1 MPQLE
6 QARVLLIEA
15 QGLALLVD
23 SLHALEQRVVE
34 RDGVELARQHRVDL
48 GLQCPEFVIDVRTGD
63 VAEGAGNTIQRLA
76 REFERDDRV
85 REGRRF
91 GVAYDRIDVGAQL
104 EDALLDRRHVVRV
117 LDSGERRHAIGRI
130 PFLQERVP
138 GEFRCRHRD
147 LIRRGRRRGVLV
159 PGLLAATAC
168 REHDGDQPQA
178 NQAVEFHVVP
188 FSWIAFCGAEDGAPS
203 CSSAPHCTAFRTT
216 KSSPCQGSETAYVYT
231 VPIRYKRFTP
241 KRLAA
246 LTRPVTAG
254 IRHVSGCNS
263 AARAVTGGNRRRLL
277 WAGRAAPCR
286 PARHPCPDRIRRD
299 DDCRSR
305 QPHRAL
311 TW

>member
-1 MPQLE
+1 MAQLE
-6 QARVLLIEA
+6 QTCVLLIEA
-15 QGLALLVD
+15 QGLSLLVN
-23 SLHALEQRVVE
+23 SLHAPEQRVVE
-34 RDGVELARQHRVDL
+34 RNRVELARQHRVDL
-48 GLQCPEFVIDVRTGD
+48 GLQCPEFVIDIRTGD
-63 VAEGAGNTIQRLA
+63 VAESAGNTIQRLA
-76 REFERDDRV
+76 RELERDDRI
-85 REGRRF
+85 REGRLF
-91 GVAYDRIDVGAQL
+91 GVAYDRIDVGTQL

-117 LDSGERRHAIGRI
+117 LDPGEWRQTVGRI

-138 GEFRCRHRD
+138 GQFRFRHHD
-147 LIRRGRRRGVLV
+147 LIRRGRRRRFPV
-159 PGLLAATAC
+159 PGLFAATAC
-168 REHDGDQPQA
+168 REHDKDQSQA

-188 FSWIAFCGAEDGAPS
+188 FSWIAFCGALNAAPF

-216 KSSPCQGSETAYVYT
+216 KSSPCKGSETAYVYT

-246 LTRPVTAG
+246 LTRPVIAG

-263 AARAVTGGNRRRLL
+263 AAEAVTGGNRRRLMR
-277 WAGRAAPCR
+277 AGRAAPCG
-286 PARHPCPDRIRRD
+286 PPRHPCPDRIRRD